1 MIRLLLSIPIGIAIT
16 FGLFVLMAQLIA
28 NNQRGPD
35 ASEEAPRIDIVMQK
49 PSDSV
54 QERTRTPPP
63 PPPPPQAPPPPQTAE
78 PDTTDADAGGINLDV
93 PQVSTGGVDAGIGDI
108 SGALMKDGDATPIVR
123 IEPRYPAQ
131 AARDGIEG
139 WVELSF
145 TIDEVGGVIDVDVID
160 SQPKRIFD
168 REAKKALS
176 KWKYKPKIVD
186 GKPVKQPGLTVKL
199 DFSLASN

>member
-16 FGLFVLMAQLIA
+16 FGLFVLMAELIA
-28 NNQRGPD
+28 NNQSGPEKG
-35 ASEEAPRIDIVMQK
+35 EEAPRIEIVMNK

-54 QERTRTPPP
+54 QQRTRTPPP
-63 PPPPPQAPPPPQTAE
+63 PPPPPQSPPPPQQAE
-78 PDTTDADAGGINLDV
+78 PETTKADAGGINLDV
-93 PQVSTGGVDAGIGDI
+93 PNVNTGGVDVGIGDI

-145 TIDEVGGVIDVDVID
+145 TIDEVGGVIDVDVIN
-160 SQPKRIFD
+160 SEPRRIFD
-168 REAKKALS
+168 REAKKALA

-186 GKPVKQPGLTVKL
+186 GKPVKQPGLTVRL
-199 DFSLASN
+199 DFTLAK